1 MATDNHTSIG
11 DYAPVNASTF
21 NSPMGEL
28 DAAIG
33 DLSSL
38 TSAEKGSLVGA
49 INEMLYGKSNRHLN
63 LDGTDVPVLV
73 SDTYLQIDSLTD
85 QTNLNLPAISSFGVG
100 RELKVMVTE
109 AIVGIAYFIFL
120 VANAGAG
127 DDMIGG
133 EYIAPQ
139 SAGCFIFRTVA
150 SYPGAA
156 GACWL
161 RKFDGESVS

>member
-1 MATDNHTSIG
+1 MTTDNHTLIT

-33 DLSSL
+33 DLSGL
-38 TSAEKGSLVGA
+38 TGSEKGSLVGA
-49 INEMLYGKSNRHLN
+49 INEMLYSKSNRHLN

-85 QTNLNLPAISSFGVG
+85 QTNLNLPAISDYGVG
-100 RELKVMVTE
+100 RELKVMLTE
-109 AIVGIAYFIFL
+109 AIVGAGIFFFL
-120 VANAGAG
+120 VADAGAG
-127 DDMIGG
+127 DDIIGG
-133 EYIAPQ
+133 KFITPL
-139 SAGCFIFRTVA
+139 SAGCYIFRTVA
-150 SYPGAA
+150 SYGEAA

-161 RKFDGESVS
+161 RKSDGEVIS